1 MSASIQVIL
10 ITGFLGS
17 GKTTLLNR
25 LIEQVPRSCRM
36 AILMNE
42 FGEIGIDGALLKGDD
57 LEIVEVS
64 RGSIFCICVKR
75 DFLKALSKIANEMK
89 PDILVIE
96 STGVANPRD
105 FKRDLALPMLKDH
118 FHLAAQLCVI
128 DALLFEEAYSVFSA
142 IEKQLESSSLF
153 LINKVDLAA
162 PEQILR
168 VKEITSQHCAHPRF
182 VESVFCN
189 IDLADILGGSVLWD
203 GHPDLPESMGTP
215 LSAEQLDLVIEQMM
229 ADPFREI
236 SPPDQLV
243 SVAYTWQGEVEPFR
257 QLLDELPQ
265 GIVRGK
271 GFLLDG
277 DKICLL
283 NILMDRRSLEEFSP
297 GAENEHLLNRIVFI
311 FRPELMPRFEAAAG
325 KWRQLRKLTE
335 RPCIDER

>member
-1 MSASIQVIL
+1 MSAPIQVIL

-25 LIEQVPRSCRM
+25 IIEQVPQSCRM

-75 DFLKALSKIANEMK
+75 DFLRALSKIANEMK

-96 STGVANPRD
+96 STGVANPAD
-105 FKRDLALPMLKDH
+105 FKKDLALPMLKDH

-128 DALLFEEAYSVFSA
+128 DALLFEEAYGAFSSV
-142 IEKQLESSSLF
+142 EKQLESSSLF

-162 PEQILR
+162 PEQIRR
-168 VKEITSQHCAHPRF
+168 VKEITCRHCAHPRF
-182 VESVFCN
+182 IESVFCN
-189 IDLADILGGSVLWD
+189 LDLPDILEGSVPWD
-203 GHPDLPESMGTP
+203 CRTNLPESMGTT
-215 LSAEQLDLVIEQMM
+215 LSSEQLEQVIGQMI

-236 SPPDQLV
+236 APPDQLV
-243 SVAYTWQGEVEPFR
+243 SVVYTWQGGGVEPFS
-257 QLLDELPQ
+257 QLLDDLPH

-271 GFLLDG
+271 GFLSDG
-277 DKICLL
+277 DKISLL
-283 NILMDRRSLEEFSP
+283 NISMDRRSFEAFSP
-297 GAENEHLLNRIVFI
+297 KTDNEHLLNRFVFI
-311 FRPELMPRFEAAAG
+311 FRPELMARFEEAAG
-325 KWRQLRKLTE
+325 KWAQLRKLTD
-335 RPCIDER
+335 RPCV